1 MIGLSRDYTCMM
13 LYCQIETLPR
23 CAVILTDN
31 VTNDIV
37 KTLFSMNLSSNCE
50 FAAPKIQLI
59 TAWNFKVAIPAV
71 ENRPI
76 ITRLNIVIDNT
87 VGNLSIVLQVTL
99 EPQACY

>member
-59 TAWNFKVAIPAV
+59 TAGNFKVAIPAV

-87 VGNLSIVLQVTL
+87 MGNL
-99 EPQACY
+99 

>member
-1 MIGLSRDYTCMM
+1 MM

-87 VGNLSIVLQVTL
+87 MGNL
-99 EPQACY
+99 